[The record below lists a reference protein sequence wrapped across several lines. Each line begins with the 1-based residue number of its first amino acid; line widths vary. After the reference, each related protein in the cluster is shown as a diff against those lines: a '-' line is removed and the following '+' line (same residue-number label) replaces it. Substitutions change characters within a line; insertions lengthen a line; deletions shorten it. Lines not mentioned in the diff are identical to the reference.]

1 MKFAG
6 RMNSFIHKGDKDI
19 FQTIE
24 AYKHVRGI
32 THLEFNY
39 PEHVVGHDL
48 NRLVDA
54 VGEMKVNGVATRF
67 KNHFIA
73 GEFTNPDN
81 ASAAMPYSCARRRPM
96 PAVHWAETY

>member
-1 MKFAG
+1 MYMKFAG

-54 VGEMKVNGVATRF
+54 VGEMKVNGVAIDLHLPHR
-67 KNHFIA
+67 I
-73 GEFTNPDN
+73 DQ
-81 ASAAMPYSCARRRPM
+81 AMRWGR
-96 PAVHWAETY
+96 